1 MSRSA
6 FSAKVFAIY
15 LFFVGVVLVFAP
27 NLLLSVFRFH
37 RPRKYGF
44 MWLASWRS

>member
-15 LFFVGVVLVFAP
+15 LFVIGPVLVVAP
-27 NLLLSVFRFH
+27 NFLLGLFRIA
-37 RPRKYGF
+37 P
-44 MWLASWRS
+44 STEV

>member
-15 LFFVGVVLVFAP
+15 LFVVGAVLVVAP
-27 NLLLSVFRFH
+27 NFLLAILH
-37 RPRKYGF
+37 
-44 MWLASWRS
+44 